1 MARWGSH
8 EGGEKE
14 NLVALLNRHR
24 DAVLWKLE
32 GLDEEQLRRAV
43 LPSGTSLL
51 GLVKHLGSV
60 EQGWLCAT
68 FGRPTRDLPDVD
80 ADPEAD
86 MRAEPGETAADVL
99 TFYARSRAMAD
110 VVIVE
115 LDVTDTG
122 TAWSGETV
130 SLRWVLLHVIAEVA
144 RHAGHADVVRELL
157 DGSTGDHRR

>member
-1 MARWGSH
+1 MARWGSP

-14 NLVALLNRHR
+14 NLVALLDRNR

-60 EQGWLCAT
+60 EQGWFCAT
-68 FGRPTRDLPDVD
+68 FGRETEDLPDV
-80 ADPEAD
+80 ATDPEAD
-86 MRAEPGETAADVL
+86 MRPEPGETAADVL
-99 TFYARSRAMAD
+99 AFHARSRALAGAA
-110 VVIVE
+110 IAE
-115 LDVTDTG
+115 LGLTDTG

-130 SLRWVLLHVIAEVA
+130 SLRWVLLHMITEVA
-144 RHAGHADVVRELL
+144 RHAGHADDVRELL